1 MALLN
6 DTLTALFQQV
16 GTDIGKN
23 QKDIAAALAAIAA
36 LPSVASLI
44 NDAAGAGVTDKTWS
58 ADKLVSEFAATITA
72 AVAQA
77 KTEIVDGAPTALNT
91 LLEIASWIANN
102 ESQATAIL
110 LALENRVRFDAP
122 QTLSAAEQEQAQ
134 ANIGVTGAGLL
145 AAYIAARDAAAA

>member
-1 MALLN
+1 MALLQDN
-6 DTLTALFQQV
+6 LNALVTQI
-16 GTDIGKN
+16 GTDMGLVKD
-23 QKDIAAALAAIAA
+23 DIAAALAAIAA

-77 KTEIVDGAPTALNT
+77 KTEIVGGAPTAYDT
-91 LLEIASWIANN
+91 LLEIASYI
-102 ESQATAIL
+102 STDQTQAAAIL
-110 LALENRVRFDAP
+110 LALDNRVRFDAA

-145 AAYIAARDAAAA
+145 AAYIAARDA

>member
-1 MALLN
+1 MA
-6 DTLTALFQQV
+6 TLQTNLDALVTQI
-16 GTDIGKN
+16 GTDMGLV
-23 QKDIAAALAAIAA
+23 QDDIAAALAAIAA

-91 LLEIASWIANN
+91 LLEIANYISTDQT
-102 ESQATAIL
+102 QAAAIL
-110 LALENRVRFDAP
+110 LALDNRVRFDAA
-122 QTLSAAEQEQAQ
+122 QALSAAEQEQAQ

-145 AAYIAARDAAAA
+145 AAYIAARDA

>member
-1 MALLN
+1 MALLQDN
-6 DTLTALFQQV
+6 LNALVTQI
-16 GTDIGKN
+16 GTDMGLVKD
-23 QKDIAAALAAIAA
+23 DIAAALAAIAA
-36 LPSVASLI
+36 LPSVASMI

-77 KTEIVDGAPTALNT
+77 KTEIVDGAPAAYNT
-91 LLEIASWIANN
+91 LLEIANYISTDQT
-102 ESQATAIL
+102 QAAAIL
-110 LALENRVRFDAP
+110 LALDNRVRFDAA

-145 AAYIAARDAAAA
+145 AAYIAARDA

>member
-1 MALLN
+1 MALLQDN
-6 DTLTALFQQV
+6 LNALVTQI
-16 GTDIGKN
+16 GTDIGLV
-23 QKDIAAALAAIAA
+23 QDDIASALAAIAA

-58 ADKLVSEFAATITA
+58 ADKLVSEFAAAITA

-77 KTEIVDGAPTALNT
+77 KTEIIAGAPTAWDT
-91 LLEIASWIANN
+91 LQEIATYIQNN
-102 ESQATAIL
+102 QGDVAGIL
-110 LALENRVRFDAP
+110 AALANRVRFDAP

-145 AAYIAARDAAAA
+145 AAYIAARDA

>member
-1 MALLN
+1 MALLQDN
-6 DTLTALFQQV
+6 LNALVTQI
-16 GTDIGKN
+16 GTDMGLVKD
-23 QKDIAAALAAIAA
+23 DIAAALAAIAA

-77 KTEIVDGAPTALNT
+77 KTEIVDGAPTAYDT
-91 LLEIASWIANN
+91 LLEIANYISTDQT
-102 ESQATAIL
+102 QAAAIL
-110 LALENRVRFDAP
+110 LALDNRVRFDAP

-134 ANIGVTGAGLL
+134 TNIGVTGAGLL
-145 AAYIAARDAAAA
+145 AAYIAARDA

>member
-1 MALLN
+1 MA
-6 DTLTALFQQV
+6 TLQTNLDALVTQI
-16 GTDIGKN
+16 GTDMGLV
-23 QKDIAAALAAIAA
+23 QDDIAAALAAIAA

-58 ADKLVSEFAATITA
+58 ADKLVSEFAAAITA

-77 KTEIVDGAPTALNT
+77 KTEIVDGAPAAYNT
-91 LLEIASWIANN
+91 LLEIANYISTDQT
-102 ESQATAIL
+102 QAAAIL
-110 LALENRVRFDAP
+110 LALDNRVRFDAA

-145 AAYIAARDAAAA
+145 AAYIAARDA

>member
-1 MALLN
+1 MALLQDN
-6 DTLTALFQQV
+6 LNALVTQI
-16 GTDIGKN
+16 GTDMGLVKD
-23 QKDIAAALAAIAA
+23 DIAAALAAIAA

-77 KTEIVDGAPTALNT
+77 KTEIVDGAPAAYDT
-91 LLEIASWIANN
+91 LLEISNYI
-102 ESQATAIL
+102 STDQTQAAAIL
-110 LALENRVRFDAP
+110 LALDNRVRFDAA
-122 QTLSAAEQEQAQ
+122 QALSAAEQEQAQ

-145 AAYIAARDAAAA
+145 AAYIAARDA

>member
-1 MALLN
+1 MA
-6 DTLTALFQQV
+6 TLQTNLDALVTQI
-16 GTDIGKN
+16 GTDMGLV
-23 QKDIAAALAAIAA
+23 QDDIAAALAAIAA

-72 AVAQA
+72 AAAQA
-77 KTEIVDGAPTALNT
+77 KTEIVAGAAPAWDT
-91 LLEIASWIANN
+91 LQEIAAYIAADQT
-102 ESQATAIL
+102 QATAIL
-110 LALENRVRFDAP
+110 LALDNRVRFDAP

-145 AAYIAARDAAAA
+145 ATYIAARDA

>member
-1 MALLN
+1 MALLQDN
-6 DTLTALFQQV
+6 LNALVTQI
-16 GTDIGKN
+16 GTDMGLVKD
-23 QKDIAAALAAIAA
+23 DIAAALAAIAA

-77 KTEIVDGAPTALNT
+77 KTEIVDGAPAAYDT
-91 LLEIASWIANN
+91 LLEIANYISTDQT
-102 ESQATAIL
+102 QAAAIL
-110 LALENRVRFDAP
+110 LALDNRVRFDAE

-145 AAYIAARDAAAA
+145 AAYIAARDA

>member
-1 MALLN
+1 MALLQDN
-6 DTLTALFQQV
+6 LNALVTQI
-16 GTDIGKN
+16 GTDMGLVKD
-23 QKDIAAALAAIAA
+23 DIAAALAAIAA

-77 KTEIVDGAPTALNT
+77 KTEIVGGAPTAYDT
-91 LLEIASWIANN
+91 LLEIASYI
-102 ESQATAIL
+102 STDQTQAAAIL
-110 LALENRVRFDAP
+110 LALDNRVRFDAA
-122 QTLSAAEQEQAQ
+122 QALSAAEQEQAQ

-145 AAYIAARDAAAA
+145 AAYIAARDA

>member
-1 MALLN
+1 MALLQDN
-6 DTLTALFQQV
+6 LNALVTQI
-16 GTDIGKN
+16 GTDMGLVKD
-23 QKDIAAALAAIAA
+23 DIAAALAAIAA

-77 KTEIVDGAPTALNT
+77 KTEIVDGAPVAWDTLQEIAAYIAADQTQAAAILTALD
-91 LLEIASWIANN
+91 
-102 ESQATAIL
+102 
-110 LALENRVRFDAP
+110 NRVRFDAA
-122 QTLSAAEQEQAQ
+122 QALSAAEQEQAQ

-145 AAYIAARDAAAA
+145 AAYIAARDA

>member
-1 MALLN
+1 MALLQDN
-6 DTLTALFQQV
+6 LNALVTQI
-16 GTDIGKN
+16 GTDIGLVKD
-23 QKDIAAALAAIAA
+23 DIAAALAAIAA

-44 NDAAGAGVTDKTWS
+44 NDAAGAGVTGKTWS

-77 KTEIVDGAPTALNT
+77 KTEIVDGAPAAYDT
-91 LLEIASWIANN
+91 LLEIANYISTDQT
-102 ESQATAIL
+102 QAAAIL
-110 LALENRVRFDAP
+110 LALDNRVRFDAA

-145 AAYIAARDAAAA
+145 AAYIAARDA

>member
-1 MALLN
+1 MALLQDN
-6 DTLTALFQQV
+6 LNALVTQI
-16 GTDIGKN
+16 GTDMGLVKD
-23 QKDIAAALAAIAA
+23 DIAAALAAIAA

-44 NDAAGAGVTDKTWS
+44 NDAAGAGATDKTWS

-77 KTEIVDGAPTALNT
+77 KTEIVDGAPAAYNT
-91 LLEIASWIANN
+91 LLEIANYISTDQT
-102 ESQATAIL
+102 QAAAIL
-110 LALENRVRFDAP
+110 LALDNRVRFDAA

-145 AAYIAARDAAAA
+145 AAYIAARDA